1 MITFNKNKKFDLD
14 LQFGTIREQRIA
26 KMLEQDQIE
35 IKTERGMWRNTGNIA
50 IEYEWNGKPSG
61 ITSTEASWWWHVLE
75 DDGEPVCDIVFR
87 TDKLK
92 ELIENPNLRRVNGG
106 DDGLARLI
114 LLPLATLF
122 GKKRKEVCK
131 NG

>member
-35 IKTERGMWRNTGNIA
+35 IKTERGMWRNTGNI
-50 IEYEWNGKPSG
+50 
-61 ITSTEASWWWHVLE
+61 SWWWHVLE

-122 GKKRKEVCK
+122 GKKRKEEK
-131 NG
+131 NGKS